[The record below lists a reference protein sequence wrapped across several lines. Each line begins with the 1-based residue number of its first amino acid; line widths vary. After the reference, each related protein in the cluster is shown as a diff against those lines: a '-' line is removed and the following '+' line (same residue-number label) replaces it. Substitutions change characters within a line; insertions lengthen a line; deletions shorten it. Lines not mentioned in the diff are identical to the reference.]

1 MKKLLTTAASIAL
14 VSALSISAVAADKLK
29 VGFIYIGPPGDFGWT
44 YQHDQGRQ
52 AIDARLGD
60 HAETVFV
67 ENVPEGP
74 DAERTIT
81 RLARQG
87 AGLIF
92 TTSFGYM
99 DPTLNVAA
107 KFPDVK
113 FEHATGYKRT
123 DNVSTYGARFYEGR
137 YVIGQIAAKMSKS
150 GVAGYIGSFPIP
162 EVVRGIN
169 AFLLGAQTVNPDFKL
184 KVVWANS
191 WFDPGREADA
201 AKVLI
206 SQGADII
213 TQHTDSTAA
222 VQVAEAQ
229 GVYAFGQASDMA
241 AFAPNALLTSIIDN
255 WADYYV
261 DRTQAVLDGSWVSTD
276 TFGGMDTNMVQMGPF
291 VNMPADVKAMAE
303 TTTAAITAGELH
315 PFAGP
320 VYKQDGSLAAAEG
333 EVVDLGTLLGMDWY
347 VKGVDD
353 QLQEQLTFQL
363 GNISKKPALSGFF
376 YASKQRHKSVYLQQ
390 TSLQFY
396 ITQHSDSTAVV
407 KIAEE
412 QGVCAFGKASGMPK
426 LAPKVVLMSIID
438 NWSDYYIVR
447 TQAVLDGSLA
457 VAHSEII
464 NLASLLGMYW
474 YVQGINDELSN

>member
-1 MKKLLTTAASIAL
+1 MKKLLTAAVSIAL
-14 VSALSISAVAADKLK
+14 VSALSISAVAAEKLK
-29 VGFIYIGPPGDFGWT
+29 VGFIYIGPPGDHGWT

-52 AIDARLGD
+52 AIDAALGD
-60 HAETVFV
+60 QVETVFV

-92 TTSFGYM
+92 TTSFCYM
-99 DPTLNVAA
+99 DPTLKVAA

-113 FEHATGYKRT
+113 FEHATGYLRA
-123 DNVSTYGARFYEGR
+123 DNVSTYSSRFYEGR
-137 YVIGQIAAKMSKS
+137 YVIGQIAAQMSKS

-184 KVVWANS
+184 KVVWVNS

-222 VQVAEAQ
+222 VQVAEEQ
-229 GVYAFGQASDMA
+229 GVNAFGQASDMA

-255 WADYYV
+255 WSDYYIA
-261 DRTQAVLDGSWVSTD
+261 RTQAVLDGTWVSTD
-276 TFGGMDTNMVQMGPF
+276 TFGGMDANMVDMGPF
-291 VNMPADVKAMAE
+291 INMPADVKALAE
-303 TTTAAITAGELH
+303 KTTAAITAGELH

-333 EVVDLGTLLGMDWY
+333 ETVDLGTLLGMNWY
-347 VKGVDD
+347 VQGVDD
-353 QLQEQLTFQL
+353 QL
-363 GNISKKPALSGFF
+363 
-376 YASKQRHKSVYLQQ
+376 
-390 TSLQFY
+390 
-396 ITQHSDSTAVV
+396 
-407 KIAEE
+407 
-412 QGVCAFGKASGMPK
+412 
-426 LAPKVVLMSIID
+426 
-438 NWSDYYIVR
+438 
-447 TQAVLDGSLA
+447 
-457 VAHSEII
+457 
-464 NLASLLGMYW
+464 
-474 YVQGINDELSN
+474 